1 LRNQKLKVVDPKRT
15 LPEDFTIA
23 VDRLP
28 LVTGNI
34 HFIRGVDSRGKIS
47 VRNDYF
53 DVGKGYTGELKSV
66 ENLVIVCI
74 SVACGK
80 VEQPIYLYEHH
91 SSWCSVY
98 RPICKDE
105 INNAL
110 RLCQGQPLTVECFKR
125 L

>member
-1 LRNQKLKVVDPKRT
+1 MRNQKLKVVDPKRT

-47 VRNDYF
+47 VLNDYF

-80 VEQPIYLYEHH
+80 VELPQPFMNIIAVGVVFIDLFAKTK
-91 SSWCSVY
+91 SIMPFVY
-98 RPICKDE
+98 VKVNP
-105 INNAL
+105 
-110 RLCQGQPLTVECFKR
+110 
-125 L
+125 